1 MKRNQQGSIVV
12 IVAIV
17 ALILGLIGVG
27 ILSYVSA
34 YNFGNKIENQ
44 LKAVLEDNENVYA
57 QGTQKVIEIAQ
68 VPAMYAADVSKV
80 TKEAIQGR
88 YGADGSKAVFQMLR
102 EQNPTLDPSM
112 YAKIQTVM
120 EEFRNKFEVSQRSMI
135 EVKRSYNT
143 ALGSLWRGL
152 WLGIAG
158 YPKINLDDYKI
169 VTTDKAREA
178 FTSKRD
184 KGIQLL
190 PAPAPAQ

>member
-169 VTTDKAREA
+169 VTTDKARDA